1 MPKLPSAGEPHA
13 EALASD
19 RIARVGYDS
28 SPIAVEGF
36 ASSSAGLLRAVTP
49 AVTCVRGR
57 AAGMTE
63 QGARKLCK
71 RSGLEET

>member
-1 MPKLPSAGEPHA
+1 M
-13 EALASD
+13 
-19 RIARVGYDS
+19 
-28 SPIAVEGF
+28 AVEGF
-36 ASSSAGLLRAVTP
+36 PSFAAGLFQAAIK

-71 RSGLEET
+71 PLGLEETSCP

>member
-1 MPKLPSAGEPHA
+1 MALEG
-13 EALASD
+13 LASF
-19 RIARVGYDS
+19 AVGL
-28 SPIAVEGF
+28 F
-36 ASSSAGLLRAVTP
+36 RAATP

-71 RSGLEET
+71 PLGLEET

>member
-1 MPKLPSAGEPHA
+1 M
-13 EALASD
+13 
-19 RIARVGYDS
+19 
-28 SPIAVEGF
+28 AVEGF
-36 ASSSAGLLRAVTP
+36 ATFSAGLFRAATA

-71 RSGLEET
+71 PLGLEET